1 MNAYFKPIELFTKFL
16 DKHLCF
22 DPSTG
27 DINIHE
33 RYSEDLSTLEHIFNI
48 FSTNVSDF
56 IFYGGNKNEDIED
69 IYNWRPLL
77 SFYLDI
83 KVKQHVLRMRY
94 INGYL
99 PIQQIFEDYLSA
111 IKWGVQESYL
121 QKNSVIKRFDVF
133 RIINNYKQ
141 SHNLNEIENQINQK
155 LFDCSLPFEID
166 RDFDIPESKIV
177 LYFNRTSKAII
188 NLGDFN
194 TVGDLLNYIYFYYLK
209 DKVSSSSYGK
219 EWIIFQLRT
228 YEVISW
234 DMKFRERKI
243 DDLDLLWKKEIVLIV
258 LE

>member
-16 DKHLCF
+16 DKHPCF

-56 IFYGGNKNEDIED
+56 IFYGGNKNENLED

-99 PIQQIFEDYLSA
+99 PIKQIF
-111 IKWGVQESYL
+111 
-121 QKNSVIKRFDVF
+121 F
-133 RIINNYKQ
+133 
-141 SHNLNEIENQINQK
+141 
-155 LFDCSLPFEID
+155 
-166 RDFDIPESKIV
+166 
-177 LYFNRTSKAII
+177 
-188 NLGDFN
+188 
-194 TVGDLLNYIYFYYLK
+194 
-209 DKVSSSSYGK
+209 
-219 EWIIFQLRT
+219 
-228 YEVISW
+228 
-234 DMKFRERKI
+234 
-243 DDLDLLWKKEIVLIV
+243 
-258 LE
+258 